1 MEPLLDSN
9 SVHAEIDELLLSGK
23 AETAHEAEEM
33 WLDAHLPELT
43 RLALELDE
51 DAFKKHEAVRLLFS
65 HGSRPFEDS
74 PP

>member
-1 MEPLLDSN
+1 MGPLLDSN
-9 SVHAEIDELLLSGK
+9 SLHTEIDELLLSGK
-23 AETAHEAEEM
+23 AETAHDAEEL
-33 WLDAHLPELT
+33 WLDAHLLELT

-51 DAFKKHEAVRLLFS
+51 ESFQRHEAVRLLMS

>member
-23 AETAHEAEEM
+23 AETALQAEAM
-33 WLDAHLPELT
+33 YLNMHLPELT
-43 RLALELDE
+43 RLAAELDE
-51 DAFKKHEAVRLLFS
+51 ESFKKHEAVKILFS